1 MSLRANYDPFAMP
14 TSPSRE
20 WTFGVFI
27 YQNLPSITLTVSA
40 NAKFVSITYEFGLY
54 QHNIRMNVNGHADD
68 RVWRSGKL
76 LSQKNSATELNYANS
91 TAPTDRLPYFQSHF
105 VAGAANGIFG
115 IGITREERFPDVF
128 IRVAIYEGLF
138 VFQVVQQQINAEIL
152 SASIVPSTLEIDVT
166 GSDMGQLIG
175 TKEESVSRAIPQSV
189 VVKAASNTTVKTT
202 IAKPERLV
210 QTESV
215 YTQDVLNHV
224 QKSNARL
231 TKRNLEIQPAHQ
243 PVNNNQRDRDSQPK
257 KGQQIA
263 WYASDYGIGDKR
275 SDLYLMQFE
284 YERTSSPESG
294 YRVRSTTPRN
304 YGQVIP
310 KFIADRDVDAPSNS
324 GRKVSSACPDCR
336 TTCSSPLEQTMYFK
350 CAGCHTSWWQKR

>member
-1 MSLRANYDPFAMP
+1 M
-14 TSPSRE
+14 
-20 WTFGVFI
+20 
-27 YQNLPSITLTVSA
+27 
-40 NAKFVSITYEFGLY
+40 NADGY
-54 QHNIRMNVNGHADD
+54 ADD
-68 RVWRSGKL
+68 RVWRSERL
-76 LSQKNSATELNYANS
+76 LTAVTTFTE
-91 TAPTDRLPYFQSHF
+91 PTQTYPTPPTGNLPYLKSHF
-105 VAGAANGIFG
+105 VGGAGNGLFG
-115 IGITREERFPDVF
+115 IGITREERFPDVY
-128 IRVAIYEGLF
+128 IKVAKYENLF
-138 VFQVVQQQINAEIL
+138 CFQVVQDQINANIL
-152 SASIVPSTLEIDVT
+152 TVSISQNTLEIDVD

-231 TKRNLEIQPAHQ
+231 TKRTLEIQPTHQ
-243 PVNNNQRDRDSQPK
+243 PVNDNQRDRDSQPK

-310 KFIADRDVDAPSNS
+310 KFISDRDVDAPSNS

-336 TTCSSPLEQTMYFK
+336 TRCSSPLEQTMYFK
-350 CAGCHTSWWQKR
+350 CADCQTSWWQKR